1 MCVLLCRD
9 ASQAYRQRLIELGYA
24 DVAADAEALAKIVE
38 GAKAVADKKKT
49 LSDQDLE
56 ALVGDKLY
64 SSPPTCVQRWIA
76 WPHYYLRPTKHWQS
90 VWRGQN
96 YH

>member
-64 SSPPTCVQRWIA
+64 SSPPTCVQTGCQ
-76 WPHYYLRPTKHWQS
+76 PVPTPSRHS
-90 VWRGQN
+90 PPAPLAFTAPA
-96 YH
+96 Y